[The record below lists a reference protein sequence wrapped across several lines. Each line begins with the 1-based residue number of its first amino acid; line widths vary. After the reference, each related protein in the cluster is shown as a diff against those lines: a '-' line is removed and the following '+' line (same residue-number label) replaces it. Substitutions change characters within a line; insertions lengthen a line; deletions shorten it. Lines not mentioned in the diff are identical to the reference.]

1 MPGKGKVKIIIDLGK
16 YINVKLE
23 ASDAEKLIRE
33 VSKLLGYESQ
43 DASEALRYI
52 RNFDAFYDVMK
63 KKFKD
68 HLAPPK
74 SINDMIMGTVIVDS
88 LKLEKEGD
96 KRYVTIVFDRRVP
109 VDVVEKALNS
119 LGYEVEVEKKEL
131 A

>member
-1 MPGKGKVKIIIDLGK
+1 MPAAGTVKVIVDMGK
-16 YINVKLE
+16 YINVRLE
-23 ASDAEKLIRE
+23 AQDAERLIRE
-33 VSKLLGYESQ
+33 VSKILGYESQ

-52 RNFDAFYDVMK
+52 RNFDEFYDVMK

-74 SINDMIMGTVIVDS
+74 NINDMIMGTVIVDS

-109 VDVVEKALNS
+109 LDVVEKALKR
-119 LGYEVEVEKKEL
+119 LGYEVEVERREL
-131 A
+131 F

>member
-1 MPGKGKVKIIIDLGK
+1 MPGKGKVKVIIDLGK

-23 ASDAEKLIRE
+23 AADAEKLVRE

>member
-1 MPGKGKVKIIIDLGK
+1 MSGKGKVKVVIDLGK
-16 YINVKLE
+16 YINVRLE
-23 ASDAEKLIRE
+23 VPDAEKLIRE

-109 VDVVEKALNS
+109 VDVVEKALSN

>member
-1 MPGKGKVKIIIDLGK
+1 M
-16 YINVKLE
+16 
-23 ASDAEKLIRE
+23 
-33 VSKLLGYESQ
+33 
-43 DASEALRYI
+43 
-52 RNFDAFYDVMK
+52 
-63 KKFKD
+63 
-68 HLAPPK
+68 
-74 SINDMIMGTVIVDS
+74 DS